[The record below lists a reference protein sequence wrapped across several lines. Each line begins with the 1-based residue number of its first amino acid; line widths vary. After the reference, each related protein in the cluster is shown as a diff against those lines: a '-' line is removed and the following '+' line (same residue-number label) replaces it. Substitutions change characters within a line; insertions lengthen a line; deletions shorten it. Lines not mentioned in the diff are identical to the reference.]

1 MLAALG
7 CPAVMVNCTMMSN
20 KESLVLTQDVVSDAK
35 WLVSTNSNSTL
46 LADTNSTWSNVTVSA
61 DTNSTLSNVTVSDD
75 TNTNTSKSST
85 VGCKFAYSRALT
97 FGLL

>member
-61 DTNSTLSNVTVSDD
+61 DTN
-75 TNTNTSKSST
+75 TNTSKSST